1 MRCVVAALAL
11 GYVAVASAFV
21 SGVLFTALSAIH
33 VMLLLAFHP
42 ACAST
47 LGTLASPQQRQPPA
61 GGCCEFPIFSA
72 AWGYNM
78 HARQV
83 KCRILRSSNSS
94 LAGSWSKFLRREG
107 EEGGNEWG
115 LEILMSVLLK
125 VAGSILCFGGTRM
138 SVTYLADSLALPLAL
153 SP

>member
-47 LGTLASPQQRQPPA
+47 LGTLASPQQRQPPGQLCWRLLLDQHRA
-61 GGCCEFPIFSA
+61 GGCCWTSSAAEFPNFLA
-72 AWGYNM
+72 A
-78 HARQV
+78 
-83 KCRILRSSNSS
+83 
-94 LAGSWSKFLRREG
+94 
-107 EEGGNEWG
+107 
-115 LEILMSVLLK
+115 
-125 VAGSILCFGGTRM
+125 
-138 SVTYLADSLALPLAL
+138 
-153 SP
+153 